1 MISFKKVHIHHNLQ
15 KLLDALKNFTQSIQ
29 QTDSNQSKLLEDE
42 TEKQYLVGAGVGLID
57 FGENPGR
64 GKV

>member
-1 MISFKKVHIHHNLQ
+1 MEQPFLQ
-15 KLLDALKNFTQSIQ
+15 KLLDALNNFTQSIQ

-42 TEKQYLVGAGVGLID
+42 TERQYLVGAGVGLIE
-57 FGENPGR
+57 FGENPGQ

>member
-1 MISFKKVHIHHNLQ
+1 MEQPFLQ
-15 KLLDALKNFTQSIQ
+15 KLLDALNNFTQSIK

-57 FGENPGR
+57 FGENPGK